1 MDPHQQRPRRP
12 REPDPHEVG
21 VTFGSLVAL
30 IVLCTVLAM
39 MTLAAISIVIW
50 FGGAVGVW

>member
-1 MDPHQQRPRRP
+1 M
-12 REPDPHEVG
+12 
-21 VTFGSLVAL
+21 TFGSLVAL